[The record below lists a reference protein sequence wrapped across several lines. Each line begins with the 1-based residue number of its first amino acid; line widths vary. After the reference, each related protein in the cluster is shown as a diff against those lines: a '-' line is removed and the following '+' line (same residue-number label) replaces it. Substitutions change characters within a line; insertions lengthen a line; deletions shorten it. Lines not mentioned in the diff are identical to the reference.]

1 MNQAIQTDRAPE
13 PVSPSAQAVKTGG
26 LVFTAM
32 QLPLDPDSGK
42 MISGDVAL
50 RAHQALSNVQAVLEG
65 AGCRLRDVV
74 KVTVYVTDL
83 KEMDAINAIGDGYFP
98 RNPPARSVVQAAALP
113 QGAEVGIS
121 AVAVAQE

>member
-1 MNQAIQTDRAPE
+1 MKRASQTDRAPE
-13 PVSPSAQAVKTGG
+13 PEDPCAQAVEAGR

-42 MISGDVAL
+42 VISGDVAL
-50 RAHQALSNVQAVLEG
+50 RAHQALSNVQSVLEA

-74 KVTVYVTDL
+74 KVTVYVSDWQG
-83 KEMDAINAIGDGYFP
+83 MDAINAVCDGYFP
-98 RNPPARSVVQAAALP
+98 RNPPAQSVAQVAALP

-121 AVAVAQE
+121 AIAVMHE